1 MTKKQLADLFDESE
15 RLISERSANQIAF
28 LSIIYTSFDTKVLII
43 SKSIHDIEEGLY
55 GDDNNKDPSSRLH
68 RYKFILHGPIILR
81 LTEILVV
88 VNSVVDCLP
97 WCYKR
102 FDV

>member
-1 MTKKQLADLFDESE
+1 M
-15 RLISERSANQIAF
+15 
-28 LSIIYTSFDTKVLII
+28 
-43 SKSIHDIEEGLY
+43 Y
-55 GDDNNKDPSSRLH
+55 GNDNNNKDPSSRLH
-68 RYKFILHGPIILR
+68 PYKFILHGPIILR
-81 LTEILVV
+81 LAEILVV